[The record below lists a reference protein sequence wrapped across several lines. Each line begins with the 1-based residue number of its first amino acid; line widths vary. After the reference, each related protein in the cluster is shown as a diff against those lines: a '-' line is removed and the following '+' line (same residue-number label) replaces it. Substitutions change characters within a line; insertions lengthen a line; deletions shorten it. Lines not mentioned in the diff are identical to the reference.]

1 MVQKDDDSDN
11 VGKMMVML
19 ECSVISGEAGKIV
32 EMGVKC
38 CGKYGGG
45 GADGDMIILTG
56 MGIVVTE
63 RVLFMVNMVEV
74 CHI

>member
-1 MVQKDDDSDN
+1 M
-11 VGKMMVML
+11 
-19 ECSVISGEAGKIV
+19 

-45 GADGDMIILTG
+45 GADGDIIILIG

-74 CHI
+74 WHI